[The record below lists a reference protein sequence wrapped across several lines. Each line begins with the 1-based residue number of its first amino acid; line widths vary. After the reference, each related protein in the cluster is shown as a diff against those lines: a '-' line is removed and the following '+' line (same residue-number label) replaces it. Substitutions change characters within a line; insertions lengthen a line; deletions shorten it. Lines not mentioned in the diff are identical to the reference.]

1 MPTQVFNDRT
11 FDTRLDRLDLRDR
24 VYQPPLRTL
33 PDQYPGLDRADKL
46 FTCYAQNKMI
56 LDQGSQ
62 GACTGFGLAAV
73 INYLLFK
80 DHLRQIDIDDHIA
93 SSRGGVDSETVLDT
107 AKVSPRMLY
116 NMAKIYDEWP
126 GEEYEGSSCRGA
138 MKGWHRHGVCRETTW
153 PYTVDD
159 KARPADNWAEE
170 AAEQP
175 LGAYYR
181 VNKDS
186 ISDMQGAIYEVGAI
200 LCSSRVHSGWWFDA
214 AQNALPLIAT
224 TDVSPQGG
232 HAFALV
238 GYTRDGFIV
247 QNSWGRDWG
256 WKGFAVIPYADW
268 LVNGMDAWVVARGA
282 PVNRIAPTTYS
293 SIALKS
299 ADSIQ
304 SSANPSGAG
313 SGSSYAY
320 NHPEIAPW
328 QEQKAYQHSL
338 LIGNNGRPLHTL
350 IAEPSEQDS
359 AWRICYHNIN
369 DYFEKR
375 SAGTKKRVVIYAHG
389 GLNAEQDGIKRVRV
403 MAPYFKANGIY
414 PIFVVWKTG
423 LQETLKSMLQD
434 WWKAKSTATD
444 APVSAGLD
452 FLGEALDRL
461 LEVSLRPVG
470 KGVWGEMKENA
481 MLASSRSTPGFS
493 ARGRN
498 SRQGGM
504 AILANALNDLA
515 AQHRFQIHV
524 AGHSAGAILIAH
536 WLRELEKREL
546 RVKTLNL
553 LAPACTLELA
563 NEAYIRAV
571 EKQVIDKQRF
581 HVYMMDDE
589 RELADNV
596 FSIYR
601 KSLLYLVSRGF
612 EDVHKMPLMGMSRAW
627 DTQVLAEPDGKFS
640 SAQHSAIRRWIEFA
654 SEGPVKVG
662 QTVYGRQQRR
672 REISLQG
679 ASTRLAHGS
688 FDNDIEVLETMIRSM
703 LQTQKTEELD
713 FPVENLQGF

>member
-1 MPTQVFNDRT
+1 MPTQIFKDRT

-33 PDQYPGLDRADKL
+33 PDQYPGVDQADTV
-46 FTCYAQNKMI
+46 FACYAQNKMI
-56 LDQGSQ
+56 LDQGNQ

-80 DHLRQIDIDDHIA
+80 DHLQQSGIDLHNPA
-93 SSRGGVDSETVLDT
+93 SSDRMSSQAGLDSK
-107 AKVSPRMLY
+107 KVSPRMLY

-138 MKGWHRHGVCRETTW
+138 MKGWHRHGVCRESTW

-181 VNKDS
+181 VSKDS

-200 LCSSRVHSGWWFDA
+200 LCSSRIHSGWWFDV
-214 AQNALPLIAT
+214 AQKSLPLIAT
-224 TDVSPQGG
+224 TNVSPQGG

-238 GYTRDGFIV
+238 GYNRNGFIV
-247 QNSWGRDWG
+247 QNSWGEEWG
-256 WKGFAVIPYADW
+256 WKGFAVLPYADW

-293 SIALKS
+293 SLALKS

-304 SSANPSGAG
+304 SSASQSDYPYKNP
-313 SGSSYAY
+313 
-320 NHPEIAPW
+320 EVTPW
-328 QEQKAYQHSL
+328 NEETAYQHSL

-350 IAEPSEQDS
+350 ISEPTEQES
-359 AWRICYHNIN
+359 AWRVCYHNID
-369 DYFEKR
+369 DYFNTL
-375 SAGTKKRVVIYAHG
+375 SNGVKKRVVIYAHG

-414 PIFVVWKTG
+414 PVFVVWKTG
-423 LQETLKSMLQD
+423 LSETLKSMLQD
-434 WWKAKSTATD
+434 WWQAKSGTKD
-444 APVSAGLD
+444 APVSSGLD
-452 FLGEALDRL
+452 LLGEALDRL

-515 AQHRFQIHV
+515 AEHRFQIHI
-524 AGHSAGAILIAH
+524 AGHSAGAILVAH
-536 WLRELEKREL
+536 WLRELEKRAL

-553 LAPACTLELA
+553 FAPACTLELA

-596 FSIYR
+596 FSVYR

-612 EDVHKMPLMGMSRAW
+612 EDVHKMPLMGMSKAW
-627 DTQVLAEPDGKFS
+627 DTQVLAETDGKFN
-640 SAQHSAIRRWIEFA
+640 SAQHSAIRRWIQFA
-654 SEGPVKVG
+654 SEGDVHIAK
-662 QTVYGRQQRR
+662 TLYGRQQRR

-688 FDNDIEVLETMIRSM
+688 FDNDIEVIETAIRMM
-703 LQTQKTEELD
+703 LQTAKTENLD